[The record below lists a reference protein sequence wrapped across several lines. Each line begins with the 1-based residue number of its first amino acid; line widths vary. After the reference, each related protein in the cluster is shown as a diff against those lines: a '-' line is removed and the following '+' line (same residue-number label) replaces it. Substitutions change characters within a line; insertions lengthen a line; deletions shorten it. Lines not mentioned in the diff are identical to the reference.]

1 MSGERW
7 ARAAELGTARGLR
20 IVAAIVRRAP
30 RRVAIALVSFI
41 AGYYALRGRE
51 PRRASR
57 DYLAR
62 VAATPE
68 GRAALGGPPGA
79 GTVVRHFREFAVS
92 ICDRL
97 LVWSDALSALR
108 VERDGSDKIFEV
120 ARSGRGAL
128 LVAAHLGSLDMLS
141 FLSQHYGLQVAIV
154 GYFGNAPRIN
164 AYLESLGAGRGLRLI
179 ELDPGW
185 VRAAFEIRASL
196 SRGELVVMM
205 ADRVPPLRAGRVETV
220 PFLGA
225 PARFSAAPF
234 HLALAIGCPVFFA
247 LCVRTG
253 DATYRTVL
261 RPLAEAS
268 RVPASERDK
277 RAHEL
282 VQAYAALLES
292 WVLRFPLQWFNFY
305 DFWEADRQA

>member
-1 MSGERW
+1 VTAERW
-7 ARAAELGTARGLR
+7 ARAAELGTVRSLR
-20 IVAAIVRRAP
+20 IVAGTL
-30 RRVAIALVSFI
+30 RRVPRPAAIALVSAI
-41 AGYYALRGRE
+41 AVYYALRGRE

-62 VAATPE
+62 VAAAP
-68 GRAALGGPPGA
+68 GGLAALGGAPGPM
-79 GTVVRHFREFAVS
+79 TVVRHFREFAVA
-92 ICDRL
+92 IYDRL
-97 LVWSDALSALR
+97 LVWSGALKALH
-108 VERDGSDKIFEV
+108 VEHDGSERIFEV

-128 LVAAHLGSLDMLS
+128 LVAAHLGSLDMLW
-141 FLSQHYGLQVAIV
+141 FLSKHYGLRVAVV

-164 AYLESLGAGRGLRLI
+164 AYLESLGAGRNLRLI
-179 ELDPGW
+179 ELDPDW

-196 SRGELVVMM
+196 ASGELVVMM

-234 HLALAIGCPVFFA
+234 HLALALRCPVFFA

-253 DATYRTVL
+253 DAAYRTVL
-261 RPLAEAS
+261 RELSEAR

-277 RAHEL
+277 RAREL
-282 VQAYAALLES
+282 VLAYAAELES

-305 DFWEADRQA
+305 DFWEAAPRA

>member
-1 MSGERW
+1 VTGERW
-7 ARAAELGTARGLR
+7 ARASEVGTARSLR
-20 IVAAIVRRAP
+20 VVAGIL
-30 RRVAIALVSFI
+30 RRVPRPLAIALVSVI
-41 AGYYALRGRE
+41 AFYYALRSRE
-51 PRRASR
+51 ARRASR

-62 VAATPE
+62 VAAAP
-68 GRAALGGPPGA
+68 GGLAALGGPPGLR
-79 GTVVRHFREFAVS
+79 TVVRHIREFAVALYE
-92 ICDRL
+92 RL
-97 LVWSDALSALR
+97 LVWSGALSAPH
-108 VERDGSDKIFEV
+108 VEHDGSERIFEL

-141 FLSQHYGLQVAIV
+141 FLSQHYELRVAIV

-164 AYLESLGAGRGLRLI
+164 EYLESLGSGRNLRLI
-179 ELDPGW
+179 ELDPDW

-196 SRGELVVMM
+196 ARGELVVMM
-205 ADRVPPLRAGRVETV
+205 ADRVPPVRASRVETL

-234 HLALAIGCPVFFA
+234 HLALALACPVFFA

-253 DATYRTVL
+253 AARYRTVL
-261 RPLAEAS
+261 RPLAEAR

-277 RAHEL
+277 CAHEL
-282 VQAYAALLES
+282 AQAYAAELES

-305 DFWEADRQA
+305 DFWEAQRRA